1 MHFHS
6 SSWPSSDISEGTCQF
21 LSIITVATVRER
33 HDDSTTTC
41 KDKTNGDK
49 RIDKTAST
57 FWDNLPSETRNEQSL
72 EIFKKNVK
80 TYLFRI
86 AYYDFM

>member
-1 MHFHS
+1 MTIQQ
-6 SSWPSSDISEGTCQF
+6 PR
-21 LSIITVATVRER
+21 VRTQTY
-33 HDDSTTTC
+33 S
-41 KDKTNGDK
+41 DK
-49 RIDKTAST
+49 RFDKTAST
-57 FWDNLPSETRNEQSL
+57 FWNNLPSETQNEQSL

>member
-1 MHFHS
+1 MTIQQ
-6 SSWPSSDISEGTCQF
+6 PCVKTKTYSDKRF
-21 LSIITVATVRER
+21 
-33 HDDSTTTC
+33 
-41 KDKTNGDK
+41 DKTDS
-49 RIDKTAST
+49 I
-57 FWDNLPSETRNEQSL
+57 FWNNLLSETQNEKSL